1 MGLLLHLSDL
11 HLSPPTSSDVTGD
24 YKLPMVS
31 VEQRQRRTSTIR
43 NSLTALGSALDA
55 EGRRLD
61 AVVVTGDVSYRGTS
75 EGFALLPDLLGCLGN
90 ALPDPA
96 RVLICPGN
104 HDVVRGSAP
113 GSRDR
118 YDGFLTLRAQGYTTA
133 YLEGIDLDRGS
144 GNLLGAPP
152 DPVAVAADGSFE
164 VVAVNSADM
173 SNVRQD
179 DEETVV
185 QHLAALTSS
194 KDPAVRALLDAWDER
209 GYYDVARVQPEQM
222 SAVAACLARRG
233 PASAARVRFAA
244 LHHQLLPVGLAE
256 EFKPF
261 EGLTNLAEVRSF
273 LAGNGVHAVL
283 HGHKHEERVFE
294 DFFVP
299 YGDSQGPGLRR
310 LIVISAPTVGHGAVA
325 FGHVGRLIDVD
336 PDHPTIA
343 PMTAR
348 LVPAVGPG
356 SPISLRALH
365 AERVPPTD
373 PTAQRLGVL
382 EEDDP
387 DGVLRRLLVLGGGV
401 TELPRPVI
409 CRVRN
414 GASAL
419 AIPPSYAN
427 APAADRQSWFQDI
440 VRWWQAADAGR
451 TGRWNHG
458 ERIRSWDGALDQV
471 GRAVAALSDK
481 PGSSRALVVLTD
493 PAADLASDAEFP
505 AFVSAQFLLRD
516 GVLDVVGYFRK
527 QEMPHWWP
535 VNVAELAHLQRD
547 VASGLE
553 DRDVPAAAGS
563 ITTVTAMPVAGRPLP
578 RVAVPSLDRL
588 ADSPTGVLPLLLP
601 LLSEAVVPPEAA
613 AAADAA
619 WSAALA
625 DWVPAG
631 AGPAP
636 DGDPVPVVGLD
647 LLIATATELMTVLG
661 VARIGAH
668 AELVDVLTLLRAANV
683 EYAQRRGDAGRRQ
696 RHEQWRNSVIPLVE
710 RLNQVVAVLLHRD
723 RPVDGGL

>member
-11 HLSPPTSSDVTGD
+11 HLVPPTDSDVTGD
-24 YKLPMVS
+24 YKLSMVS
-31 VEQRQRRTSTIR
+31 IEQRQRRTSTIR
-43 NSLTALGSALDA
+43 NSLTALGRALEA
-55 EGRRLD
+55 EGRQVD
-61 AVVVTGDVSYRGTS
+61 VVVVTGDVSYRGETG
-75 EGFALLPDLLGCLGN
+75 GFALLPELLGCLGT
-90 ALPDPA
+90 ALPEPSQ
-96 RVLICPGN
+96 VLICPGN

-113 GSRDR
+113 GSGDR
-118 YDGFLTLRAQGYTTA
+118 YDGFLGLRGHGYTTA
-133 YLEGIDLDRGS
+133 LLEGIDVDRGN
-144 GNLLGAPP
+144 GKLLGSPP
-152 DPVAVAADGSFE
+152 DPIAVASDGSFE
-164 VVAVNSADM
+164 VVALNSADM

-179 DEETVV
+179 DED
-185 QHLAALTSS
+185 ALTPHLTALRSS
-194 KDPAVRALLDAWDER
+194 SDPGVRALLDAWDER
-209 GYYDVARVQPEQM
+209 GYHDVARVQPEQL
-222 SAVAACLARRG
+222 SAVAACLAG
-233 PASAARVRFAA
+233 GAPAPAARVRFAA

-261 EGLTNLAEVRSF
+261 DGLTNLAEVRSF

-299 YGDSQGPGLRR
+299 YGVSQGTGLRR
-310 LIVISAPTVGHGAVA
+310 LVVISAPTVGHGAPA

-336 PDHPTIA
+336 PVHPTIA
-343 PMTAR
+343 PMVAR

-356 SPISLRALH
+356 SPLSLRALP
-365 AERVPPTD
+365 AEHVPATD
-373 PTAQRLGVL
+373 PTPQRLGVL

-387 DGVLRRLLVLGGGV
+387 DGVLRRLLVLGAGV
-401 TELPRPVI
+401 ADLPRPVV
-409 CRVRN
+409 CRVRD

-419 AIPPSYAN
+419 VIPPSYAG
-427 APAADRQSWFQDI
+427 APTDDRQSWFQDI

-471 GRAVAALSDK
+471 GRAVAALADK

-493 PAADLASDAEFP
+493 PAADLAAGAEFP
-505 AFVSAQFLLRD
+505 AFVSAQFLLHE

-535 VNVAELAHLQRD
+535 VNVAELALLQRD
-547 VASGLE
+547 VAIGLE
-553 DRDVPAAAGS
+553 DRDVPATAGS

-578 RVAVPSLDRL
+578 RVAVPSLDRF

-601 LLSEAVVPPEAA
+601 LLSEAVVPLEAVAA
-613 AAADAA
+613 AESA
-619 WSAALA
+619 WAAALT

-636 DGDPVPVVGLD
+636 DGDPVPIVGLD
-647 LLIATATELMTVLG
+647 LLIATANELMAVLG
-661 VARIGAH
+661 VARTAAH

-683 EYAQRRGDAGRRQ
+683 EYDQLRGDAGRRQ
-696 RHEQWRNSVIPLVE
+696 RHEQWRDAVLPLVE
-710 RLNQVVAVLLHRD
+710 RLKQVVAALLHRD
-723 RPVDGGL
+723 RGTPATA